1 MFLSE
6 ARERE
11 DYNMTRR
18 EWLRLNPPPKAA
30 GSLRQLLEELTQ
42 EDAARTQLESHRGA
56 WQQSVAFWQ
65 QEAQRAIAVGDQ
77 VKLNHAKAQLADA
90 EGKVKDVDKQLAATA
105 QLSTRIA
112 DLKTE
117 LARAACCP
125 THKTDLV
132 RHKNRPEDMF
142 LCPTGPHFFLWT
154 KTGAGAALV
163 PWEMS
168 KPLPDIDSP
177 MEWI

>member
-1 MFLSE
+1 
-6 ARERE
+6 
-11 DYNMTRR
+11 MTRR
-18 EWLRLNPPPKAA
+18 EWLKLNPPPKAA
-30 GSLRQLLEELTQ
+30 GALRQLLEDLTQ
-42 EDAARTQLESHRGA
+42 ENAARAQLESNRVT
-56 WQQSVAFWQ
+56 WQQHVTFWN
-65 QEAQRAIAVGDQ
+65 QEIQRANAVGDQ
-77 VKLNHAKAQLADA
+77 AKRDHANSQLAEA
-90 EGKVKDVDKQLAATA
+90 QNKITEVDKQLAATA
-105 QLSTRIA
+105 QLGTRIA

-154 KTGAGAALV
+154 KNGAGAALV